1 MRITVDRE
9 QCEGNEDC
17 ILAAPDVFALGD
29 DGVVRV
35 LVDDVPA
42 DREAHVREAVN
53 ACPKAA
59 LALYAD

>member
-1 MRITVDRE
+1 MRIVVDRE

-17 ILAAPDVFALGD
+17 IRAAPDIFALGD
-29 DGVVRV
+29 DSVVRV

-42 DREAHVREAVN
+42 DRQAQASEAVN

-59 LALYAD
+59 LAVDAD

>member
-29 DGVVRV
+29 DSVVRV
-35 LVDDVPA
+35 LVDDVPP
-42 DREAHVREAVN
+42 DREAQAREAVN

-59 LALYAD
+59 LAIDKD